1 MKVPG
6 DGVNGIFE
14 AFCGDKGHASAFALQ
29 QSIRSHGG
37 TVQKHHSIRETG
49 AAQGLNDL
57 IVSRGIKK
65 YSQMKL
71 RMWREAL
78 EKLNRQAGEMRP
90 VAAQPMST
98 VRVQ

>member
-1 MKVPG
+1 MSPSG
-6 DGVNGIFE
+6 CRP
-14 AFCGDKGHASAFALQ
+14 ARRQSRPRASGLLAGSL
-29 QSIRSHGG
+29 
-37 TVQKHHSIRETG
+37 
-49 AAQGLNDL
+49 QGLNDL

-90 VAAQPMST
+90 VAAQTMST